1 MKRSASLATIYAVEL
16 QIAQSRRNTLTELRR
31 ANAALRST
39 LARPSTLALVAGVAG
54 IFGFWFERRQKS
66 TKTRPEVSD
75 VALPP
80 SLVGGLLAIAVRY
93 GMQWLPF
100 ILQKRQATREQ
111 CAEHA

>member
-1 MKRSASLATIYAVEL
+1 MKRSTSLATIYAVEL
-16 QIAQSRRNTLTELRR
+16 RVAQSRRNTLTELRR

-54 IFGFWFERRQKS
+54 IFGFWFERRQEP
-66 TKTRPEVSD
+66 TKTSPGVPDAARPLS
-75 VALPP
+75 
-80 SLVGGLLAIAVRY
+80 SVGVLLAIAVRY

>member
-1 MKRSASLATIYAVEL
+1 MKRSTSLATIYAVEL

-66 TKTRPEVSD
+66 TQTRPEVSD
-75 VALPP
+75 VAPPP
-80 SLVGGLLAIAVRY
+80 SWVGALLAIAARY
-93 GMQWLPF
+93 GMQALPF
-100 ILQKRQATREQ
+100 IFQKLQAARAQRAKVA
-111 CAEHA
+111 